1 MQLALT
7 IAGLAVGALVALIVT
22 MRLRRHKRAVWAAEQ
37 GQDHDRPVCAKC
49 GYSLAGL
56 ELPRCPECGAL
67 RGFNVPLEALG
78 LTEEEVREGF
88 ARRRRAQAE
97 AEGGTEPAS
106 LKEE

>member
-7 IAGLAVGALVALIVT
+7 ISGLAVGALVALIVT
-22 MRLRRHKRAVWAAEQ
+22 MRVRRHQQAVWAAQQRED
-37 GQDHDRPVCAKC
+37 GDRPVCAKC

-88 ARRRRAQAE
+88 ARRRGVQAD
-97 AEGGTEPAS
+97 AEGDAKPAS
-106 LKEE
+106 PTEE